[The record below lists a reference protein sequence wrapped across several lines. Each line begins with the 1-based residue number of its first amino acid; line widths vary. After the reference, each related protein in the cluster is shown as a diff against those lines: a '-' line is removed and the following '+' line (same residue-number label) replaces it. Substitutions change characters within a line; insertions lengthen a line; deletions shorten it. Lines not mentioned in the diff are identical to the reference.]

1 MLEMRNIEQRYGE
14 RRVLDVPF
22 FRVDRGERLVLLGP
36 NGSGKSTL
44 LRLLSLVEMPTQ
56 GEVWH
61 DGTRVDAGNS
71 LAIRRRFALLL
82 QKPVFFRGTVHSNVT
97 YGLRL
102 RARPRD
108 EIKGRLERAAALF
121 FIGPLL
127 SRRVDQLSGGEA
139 QRVNLARAFI
149 IQPEILFLDEPF
161 SALDAPTRE
170 ELLLELRRIVMET
183 GQTTVLVTH
192 HREEAAFFGTRLA
205 VILDGAICQE
215 GAVEE
220 VFSMPAS
227 DAVARLVGV
236 ETVLAGKVESNDG
249 ELLHVAVSGQA
260 FSVPGEGAVGDDV
273 LVCVRP
279 EDVFISR
286 QRPEGSVRNWFSGV
300 VCEVRPYGRTLDLV
314 LDCGFRLR
322 ALVTPSAFR
331 ELSLAQGAQVWAGVK
346 ATSIHLIRRGGR
358 PSITSQR

>member
-1 MLEMRNIEQRYGE
+1 MLEVRNIEQRYGG
-14 RRVLDVPF
+14 RRVLGVPF
-22 FRVDRGERLVLLGP
+22 FRVGRGERLVLLGP

-82 QKPVFFRGTVHSNVT
+82 QKPVFFRGTVLSNVT

-102 RARPRD
+102 RGLPSE
-108 EIKGRLERAAALF
+108 EIKGRLDKAAALF
-121 FIGPLL
+121 AIGALL

-205 VILDGAICQE
+205 VMLGGAICQE

-220 VFSMPAS
+220 VFSMPAT

-236 ETVLAGKVESNDG
+236 ETVLAGKVTTNDG
-249 ELLHVAVSGQA
+249 ELLAVSVGSQT
-260 FSVPGEGAVGDDV
+260 FFVPGDGEPGEDV

-279 EDVFISR
+279 EDVFVSR
-286 QRPEGSVRNWFSGV
+286 YKPEGSVRNWFEGTISDL
-300 VCEVRPYGRTLDLV
+300 RPYGRTLGLT
-314 LDCGFRLR
+314 LECGFRLR

-331 ELSLAQGAQVWAGVK
+331 ELSLALGAQAWAGVK

-358 PSITSQR
+358 SSITSQL